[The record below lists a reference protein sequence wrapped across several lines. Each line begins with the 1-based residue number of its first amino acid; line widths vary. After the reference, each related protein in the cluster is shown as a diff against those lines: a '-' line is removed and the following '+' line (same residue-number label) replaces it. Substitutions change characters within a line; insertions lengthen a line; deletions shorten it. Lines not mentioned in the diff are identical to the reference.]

1 MRTLRFVLIVAALLA
16 LPAAAH
22 AQSTTTKNPTTV
34 QFVVSTDHATV
45 TSYELDL
52 VRASD
57 NAVVQTL
64 NLGKPSPDATNTAQV
79 TINVQPIAFGTYYG
93 VMRSVA
99 GSLKS
104 ANSAPSNQFERAP
117 GAPSKVVF

>member
-1 MRTLRFVLIVAALLA
+1 MKTMRIVLVLAALLV
-16 LPAAAH
+16 PASAF
-22 AQSTTTKNPTTV
+22 AQSTPTKNPTTV
-34 QFVVSTDHATV
+34 QFVVSTDHAQV

-57 NAVVQTL
+57 DAVVQTL
-64 NLGKPSPDATNTAQV
+64 SLGKPTPDATSTAQV

-93 VMRSVA
+93 VMRAVA
-99 GSLKS
+99 GTAKS
-104 ANSAPSNQFERAP
+104 TNSAPSNQFERAP